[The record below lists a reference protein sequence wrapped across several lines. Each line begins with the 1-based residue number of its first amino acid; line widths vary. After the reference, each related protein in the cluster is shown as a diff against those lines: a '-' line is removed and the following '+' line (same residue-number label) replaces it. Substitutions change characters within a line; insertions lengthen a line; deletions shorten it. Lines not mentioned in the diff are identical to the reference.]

1 MTARCSFEIEVTLSG
16 RLVPFREA
24 TWARPSEG
32 GEVED
37 LDVEDVGI
45 VERDARFSIK
55 DPRAFETYSILDGID
70 LKNPE
75 IQKLFANLIDL
86 KRQEFEEA
94 IAEDA

>member
-1 MTARCSFEIEVTLSG
+1 MTATCSFEIEVTLSG
-16 RLVPFREA
+16 HLVPFREA
-24 TWARPSEG
+24 TYDSPAEG

-37 LDVEDVGI
+37 LDVEDIGVL
-45 VERDARFSIK
+45 
-55 DPRAFETYSILDGID
+55 TYLGRQEWQTHSILKGVD

-75 IQKLFANLIDL
+75 VRKLLDNLIAL